1 MKRRRR
7 VKQIVSLEERLA
19 KEAEELRQRAR
30 KLPAC
35 GEREALL
42 AKAQHDETAANLTV
56 WLLSPGR
63 RAPF

>member
-7 VKQIVSLEERLA
+7 VKQIFSLEERLA
-19 KEAEELRQRAR
+19 EEAEELRQRAR

-56 WLLSPGR
+56 WLMSSGR
-63 RAPF
+63 RALF